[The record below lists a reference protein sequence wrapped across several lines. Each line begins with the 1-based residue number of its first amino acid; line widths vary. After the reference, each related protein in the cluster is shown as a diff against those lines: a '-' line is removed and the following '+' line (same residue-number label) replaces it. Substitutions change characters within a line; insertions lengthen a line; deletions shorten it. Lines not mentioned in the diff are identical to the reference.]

1 MTMTKYA
8 TKQRKTLLDYLH
20 RHADEQL
27 TVRQISDALS
37 ESEISVSAVYR
48 NLSAL
53 EDAGQV
59 RRLSKSG
66 AREVF
71 YQYAGAAHCRDC
83 LHLSCKKCGKT
94 IHMDAVEADS
104 LIRSGAAT
112 DGFAIDRTDTVLYGV
127 CGDCQQ
133 TEEENK

>member
-1 MTMTKYA
+1 MTKYA
-8 TKQRKTLLDYLH
+8 TKQRKVLLDYLH

-27 TVRQISDALS
+27 TVREISEALS
-37 ESEISVSAVYR
+37 DDAISTSAVYR
-48 NLSAL
+48 NLAAL
-53 EDAGQV
+53 EEDGQV

-94 IHMDAVEADS
+94 YHMNTGEAERIIQS
-104 LIRSGAAT
+104 VAAL
-112 DGFAIDRTDTVLYGV
+112 DGFAIDKTDTVLYGV
-127 CGDCQQ
+127 CGECRQE
-133 TEEENK
+133 TEETK

>member
-1 MTMTKYA
+1 MTKYT
-8 TKQRKTLLDYLH
+8 TKQRRVLLDYLH

-37 ESEISVSAVYR
+37 EDEISTSAVYR

-53 EDAGQV
+53 EEAGQV

-66 AREVF
+66 AREIF

-83 LHLSCKKCGKT
+83 LHLSCKKCGRT
-94 IHMDAVEADS
+94 YHMDAGEAEM
-104 LIRSGAAT
+104 LIQSVAKC
-112 DGFAIDRTDTVLYGV
+112 DGFAIDKTDTVLYGV
-127 CGDCQQ
+127 CEDCQHSK
-133 TEEENK
+133 ENSR